1 MSPNRE
7 HEERGRAIYYDT
19 EAAKE
24 QVQSCGIS
32 LLISTLLIV
41 GGSCSYQ
48 LSRMINSA
56 IHLLLFSISPP
67 SPQQLKNGSIRSGG
81 NICKK
86 AYLQAPAHFL
96 PRNNWHQ
103 KCAKLKLR
111 KIEDDTPT
119 INTSSKKL
127 APYRLY
133 SVAVLAYLVGGVPEY
148 EDLAILQ

>member
-41 GGSCSYQ
+41 GGSCSYR

-67 SPQQLKNGSIRSGG
+67 SPQQLKNGSIRGGG

-103 KCAKLKLR
+103 ECAKLKLLE
-111 KIEDDTPT
+111 IEDDMPT
-119 INTSSKKL
+119 INTSSKKFAQPPRQIYVVVNL
-127 APYRLY
+127 D
-133 SVAVLAYLVGGVPEY
+133 SQLV
-148 EDLAILQ
+148 